1 MKSFNLTEWSLN
13 HKQII
18 YYFIIVVFLGGLFAY
33 QNLGRM
39 EDPDF
44 TIRQMVVSVA
54 WPGATARQVEEQVT
68 DKIEK
73 KLQDTPGL
81 DYLKS
86 YSVPGQSIIYVS
98 LKEDVV
104 TADQVHP
111 TWLQVRN
118 MVNDIKATLPQG
130 VDGPYFNDQFDDVF
144 GCVYALT
151 GDGYSYEDLRERAEN
166 IRRTL
171 LTVPSVKKVDLLGV
185 QAEKIYIEIESV
197 KLAQLG
203 LAPSDI
209 TNAVQT
215 QNAMTPSGMI
225 ETASDNVYLRVSGM
239 FENIDALKNIPIRAD
254 GRTFRLGD
262 IAKIERTYVDPPEP
276 KMLYNGQP
284 AIGLALSMEKGG
296 NILALGKSLE
306 QTTAQIKEN
315 LPLGLE
321 LNTVTNQP
329 TVVKE
334 AINEFVK
341 TLAEAIAIV
350 LIVSFASLGLRSGV
364 IVALCIPLV
373 IAGVFVIMDML
384 GIALHKV
391 SLGALIIALGLLVDD
406 AIITIEMKSV
416 KLEQG
421 WSRFD
426 AACYTYTSTAHPRL
440 TGALITCA
448 GFIPIGFSKGSA
460 SEFVGSIFSVVTMA
474 LLISWIVAGMVTPLL
489 GYNLIKISHVGTPDE
504 HDIYDTKFYRAFKRL
519 LTWCL
524 THRRKVLTGTVL
536 CFAGALFLLGLIKQE
551 FFPASTRPELI
562 VEMQL
567 PAGASLQATEQEAAR
582 FASRF
587 AEDDNIASYTYYLG
601 GGAPRFV
608 LTVDPPLENS
618 NFAQFVFVAKDLPSR
633 IKLQKKVQA
642 LFATEFTTVQG
653 HTKVIQTGAS
663 DPYPVMLRVSG
674 PDHDKVRDIAGQA
687 RDILS
692 ADPDLTD
699 ISLDWNEKSKILRL
713 DIDQAKTRALGIDNQ
728 VLTASL
734 QALLSGAEVGEFREK
749 DKTIG
754 IVFRVDPK
762 SRQDLSRLK
771 DLNIHIGG
779 GRFVPLDQIAK
790 IRYEAEEGMIWRRD
804 LKPTI
809 TVQADTAEGVLGDDA
824 ATGAY
829 ERLQELRT
837 SLPSGY
843 NIKIGGS
850 AESSEK
856 AMRWLL
862 QPVPAMAII
871 IITLLMFQLQNIP
884 KMIITLLTAPLG
896 MIGVTPALLLTGR
909 PIGFVVQLGVLA
921 LAGIIIRN
929 SVILIDQIERHI
941 DDGQPLWDAIINATV
956 SRFRPIMLTAAA
968 AILGMLP
975 LVSSIFWGPMAVAI
989 AGGLFAATILT
1000 LIVLPVMYGAWYKAK
1015 PQYETRSDVT
1025 PSA

>member
-1 MKSFNLTEWSLN
+1 
-13 HKQII
+13 
-18 YYFIIVVFLGGLFAY
+18 
-33 QNLGRM
+33 
-39 EDPDF
+39 
-44 TIRQMVVSVA
+44 
-54 WPGATARQVEEQVT
+54 
-68 DKIEK
+68 IEK

-98 LKEDVV
+98 LKEDAV
-104 TADQVHP
+104 TADEVHP

-151 GDGYSYEDLRERAEN
+151 GDGYTYEDLRERAEN
-166 IRRTL
+166 IRHTL

-185 QAEKIYIEIESV
+185 QAEKIYIEIESA
-197 KLAQLG
+197 KLALLG

-209 TNAVQT
+209 TNAVQA

-239 FENIDALKNIPIRAD
+239 FENIDDLKNLPVRAG
-254 GRTFRLGD
+254 GRTFHLGD
-262 IAKIERTYVDPPEP
+262 IAKIERSYVDPPEP
-276 KMLYNGQP
+276 KMFYNGQP

-306 QTTAQIKEN
+306 QTTAQIKED

-334 AINEFVK
+334 SINEFVK
-341 TLAEAIAIV
+341 TLVDAIAIV

-373 IAGVFVIMDML
+373 IAGVFIIMDML

-406 AIITIEMKSV
+406 AIITIEMMSV

-426 AACYTYTSTAHPRL
+426 AACYTYASNAHPLL
-440 TGALITCA
+440 TGTLITCA
-448 GFIPIGFSKGSA
+448 GFIPVGFSKGSA
-460 SEFVGSIFSVVTMA
+460 SEFVGSIFSVVTIA

-489 GYNLIKISHVGTPDE
+489 GYNLIKTSPVANQDE
-504 HDIYDTKFYRAFKRL
+504 HDIYDTRFYRAFKRL

-524 THRRKVLTGTVL
+524 THRCQVLTGTVL
-536 CFAGALFLLGLIKQE
+536 CFAGALFLLGLVKQE

-562 VEMQL
+562 VEMRL
-567 PAGASLQATEQEAAR
+567 PEGASLQATEQEAAR

-587 AEDDNIASYTYYLG
+587 VGDDKIASYTYYLG

-608 LTVDPPLENS
+608 LTVDPPIENS
-618 NFAQFVFVAKDLPSR
+618 NFAQFIFVAKDLSSR
-633 IKLQKKVQA
+633 IELQKKVQA
-642 LFATEFTTVQG
+642 LFATEFTTVRG

-674 PDHDKVRDIAGQA
+674 PNHDKVRDIAGQA

-699 ISLDWNEKSKILRL
+699 ISLDWNEKSKVLRL
-713 DIDQAKTRALGIDNQ
+713 DIDQAKARALGIDNQ
-728 VLTASL
+728 VLAASL

-749 DKTIG
+749 DKTVG
-754 IVFRVDPK
+754 IVFRVDPE

-829 ERLQELRT
+829 KRLQELRT
-837 SLPSGY
+837 SLPLGY
-843 NIKIGGS
+843 SIKIGGS
-850 AESSEK
+850 AESSEN

-862 QPVPAMAII
+862 QPVPAMVII

-884 KMIITLLTAPLG
+884 KVIITLLTAPLG
-896 MIGVTPALLLTGR
+896 IIGVSPALLLTGR
-909 PIGFVVQLGVLA
+909 PMGFVVQMGILA

-929 SVILIDQIERHI
+929 SVILIDQIDQQI
-941 DDGQPLWDAIINATV
+941 DAGEPLWDAIINATV

-1000 LIVLPVMYGAWYKAK
+1000 LIVLPVMYGAWHKAK
-1015 PQYETRSDVT
+1015 PQYETRPDVT
-1025 PSA
+1025 PFA